1 MKAAQEGHLACLG
14 QSEGKQQ
21 PGQRGQPDVD
31 RGVEGS
37 GSRDAGL
44 LSEEQI
50 SRERHWPQE
59 DQWETSGEKGGVGRR

>member
-14 QSEGKQQ
+14 QSEREQQ

-31 RGVEGS
+31 RGVECS
-37 GSRDAGL
+37 GSCGVGL
-44 LSEEQI
+44 LSGEQI

-59 DQWETSGEKGGVGRR
+59 DQWEMSGEKGGVGRR